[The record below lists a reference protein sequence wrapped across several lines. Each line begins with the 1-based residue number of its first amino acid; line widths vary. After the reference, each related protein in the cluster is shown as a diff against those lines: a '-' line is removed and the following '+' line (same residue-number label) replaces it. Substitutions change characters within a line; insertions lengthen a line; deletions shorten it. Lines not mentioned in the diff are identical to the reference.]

1 MWLFLS
7 FLAIRKISNELFFN
21 EHILVF
27 NGLPID
33 SFVLFFCLKI
43 SSTDK
48 QKLDFVVCPQQ
59 IPFLSCFYLFFFC
72 FLWHNYST
80 VQGFWNK
87 GSNMSSILW
96 YSKLIPNISI
106 FYFHFFLKKFYWYR
120 INAQSKFFLLKSHNH
135 DFYISLTLQTP
146 QNVFTLVNTLA
157 SVLRFNSNPIF
168 FEQSVK
174 VT

>member
-1 MWLFLS
+1 MSFSLMSTYLS
-7 FLAIRKISNELFFN
+7 LMDSQSIASCCFSAWKSLALTSKSLTLSSVHNKFPSS
-21 EHILVF
+21 LVF
-27 NGLPID
+27 I
-33 SFVLFFCLKI
+33 F
-43 SSTDK
+43 
-48 QKLDFVVCPQQ
+48 
-59 IPFLSCFYLFFFC
+59 FFFC

-80 VQGFWNK
+80 AQGFWNK

-120 INAQSKFFLLKSHNH
+120 INAQSKFFFLKSHYH
-135 DFYISLTLQTP
+135 DFYISLTLQTS